1 MNNVLKEI
9 KEKIGDIPI
18 NEESKELIKKKI
30 IELENNKLNIMITG
44 ATGSGKSSTINSIF
58 NEEVAEVGVGVNPET
73 MGIKKYKIDNI
84 ILWDTPGLGDDPQKD
99 NNYAKEITEL
109 LNRKDSNGKAFIDLV
124 LVVIDGSVRDMKTSF
139 EVINEVILPNM
150 YDENRILVAINQC
163 DLAMKGRGWN
173 RELNV
178 PENSLLKFL
187 DEKCESVEKRIYES
201 TGIHVKPIYYSAL
214 YHYNISKL
222 LCYIIKSTPD
232 EKRIIYA
239 DKLNKDSSVWKNND
253 DLHNYAEEI
262 RNDMK
267 GSIMNA
273 LDYAAKGAVAGAT
286 VGSLIPVIGP
296 VIGAGI
302 GALLGFLGGI
312 SGN

>member
-1 MNNVLKEI
+1 VNNVLKEI

-58 NEEVAEVGVGVNPET
+58 NEEVAEVGAGVNPET

-84 ILWDTPGLGDDPQKD
+84 ILWDTPGLGDNPQKD

-109 LNRKDSNGKAFIDLV
+109 LNRKDSKGKAFIDLV

-253 DLHNYAEEI
+253 GLHNYVEEI

-302 GALLGFLGGI
+302 GAVLGFLGGI

>member
-58 NEEVAEVGVGVNPET
+58 NEEVAEVGAGVNPET

-84 ILWDTPGLGDDPQKD
+84 ILWDTPGLGDNPQKD

-109 LNRKDSNGKAFIDLV
+109 LNRKDSKGKAFIDLV

-253 DLHNYAEEI
+253 GLHNYVEEI

-302 GALLGFLGGI
+302 GAVLGFLGGI